1 MSYTEAAPHLPR
13 PVWQEIAASWHLEL
27 ADIPT
32 AMHYLWV
39 RIAAE
44 DGIVRIMEEQIRPE
58 GRRLIYVDVEWSD
71 RRLQADRPHPW
82 QPVDELRALRQM
94 REVLGEPL
102 VFGS

>member
-1 MSYTEAAPHLPR
+1 MSYPEPHHLPR
-13 PVWQEIAASWHLEL
+13 PVWSKLATAWHLEL
-27 ADIPT
+27 AAIPT

-44 DGIVRIMEEQIRPE
+44 DGIVQILEEQIRSE

-71 RRLQADRPHPW
+71 RRLQVDRPHPW
-82 QPVDELRALRQM
+82 RPLDEMRALRQM